1 MTSQLKVIEGTR
13 KPDYYSIY
21 RRMFNKAV
29 IESGRK
35 IQRTNQIETDDFKKI
50 VFFGIK
56 MINHSAGRA
65 RSRRSLELKLRLI
78 EFIQTVIGELT
89 PRELMQM
96 FPIRKQYD
104 GKKFG
109 MKDYFSTMQAV
120 KEKGFDNCIGTE
132 EEVFDFLR
140 DYQNPDI
147 TLFMVTSVT
156 TVSALRRASGQKSLF
171 EEFADKNDI
180 AIDVMTL

>member
-1 MTSQLKVIEGTR
+1 MTSQLKVIDGTR

-21 RRMFNKAV
+21 RRMFQKAV
-29 IESGRK
+29 IESARK
-35 IQRTNQIETDDFKKI
+35 IQRTNRIETDDFKKI
-50 VFFGIK
+50 AFTGIK
-56 MINHSAGRA
+56 LINLEKA
-65 RSRRSLELKLRLI
+65 RSRRSLEVKMRLI

-104 GKKFG
+104 GEKFG
-109 MKDYFSTMQAV
+109 MKDYFSTVHAV

-132 EEVFDFLR
+132 EEVFDFLWN
-140 DYQNPDI
+140 YQNPDI
-147 TLFMVTSVT
+147 SLFMVTSVT

-180 AIDVMTL
+180 AVDVMTH